1 LLEAQTT
8 VCFFNSVTIEQ
19 AGVLSGLFCFENEKE
34 SVMTETFTK
43 GESHGCIMCGK
54 LYQLYVVTDSKG
66 KFVDAKV
73 MSAGG
78 RLVKHPQRALV
89 ACETHSNAEI
99 EAAVARAYGI
109 QTEDDDD

>member
-1 LLEAQTT
+1 
-8 VCFFNSVTIEQ
+8 
-19 AGVLSGLFCFENEKE
+19 
-34 SVMTETFTK
+34 MTETFTK

-99 EAAVARAYGI
+99 EAAVARAYGV
-109 QTEDDDD
+109 QKEDDDD

>member
-1 LLEAQTT
+1 MSSRVLSLHSSGT
-8 VCFFNSVTIEQ
+8 VEQ
-19 AGVLSGLFCFENEKE
+19 AGDFSGLFYFENGKE
-34 SVMTETFTK
+34 FAVTETFTK

-54 LYQLYVVTDSKG
+54 LYQLYVVTDLKG

-89 ACETHSNAEI
+89 ACETHTNAEV

-109 QTEDDDD
+109 QKEDDDD